1 MKRKISESIIIF
13 ICFSSINFIN
23 INTKI
28 ISEGYHFFDIFYYRD
43 YYKNILSQKK
53 DNKCSIEDGPSC
65 YYIKGKDENM
75 ISSELKSLYPD
86 KEIFKK
92 EKNEQIYSKI
102 KESTKLIQGK
112 DTKELEEE
120 VYSFDTPYMVSLYL
134 TFESYDEKT
143 KYNDIYAPETIDNQY
158 ESGRLTLTIT
168 GKLRLTQKNAE
179 RYESKIL
186 SNLRD
191 EGPRKTYA
199 YVESKEVIFKFS
211 SKSSINSLYIKKN
224 KFNIKNKNF
233 YLYGYVNG
241 HRHIITKVENV
252 PSARWVKV
260 NGNGQMYDYIGLIRG
275 FDYDNFV
282 INAMATKDEMSEVSK
297 LNKKYSSAFNEKINE
312 MITKIVTGLKSE
324 DFQSSDLGGGVKVV
338 RVNLNQNDFNQE
350 ADEDFEIPD
359 EIMKEINKYE
369 KNNNNNKENKVNK
382 KKDNNKENINKK
394 DL

>member
-1 MKRKISESIIIF
+1 MNRKIRESIIFFIF
-13 ICFSSINFIN
+13 FSSTTFIN

-43 YYKNILSQKK
+43 FYKNLITQKK

-65 YYIKGKDENM
+65 YYIKGKEENL
-75 ISSELKSLYPD
+75 ISSELRSLYPD
-86 KEIFKK
+86 KENFIKDSK
-92 EKNEQIYSKI
+92 ENILSKI

-120 VYSFDTPYMVSLYL
+120 IYSFDTPYMVSLYL

-158 ESGRLTLTIT
+158 ESGRLTLTIS

-186 SNLRD
+186 VNLRD
-191 EGPRKTYA
+191 EGPKKTYA
-199 YVESKEVIFKFS
+199 YAESKEVIFKFS

-224 KFNIKNKNF
+224 KYNLKNKIF
-233 YLYGYVNG
+233 YLYGYNNG
-241 HRHIITKVENV
+241 HRHVITKVENV
-252 PSARWVKV
+252 PSSKWVKV
-260 NGNGQMYDYIGLIRG
+260 NGNGEMYNYIGLIRG

-282 INAMATKDEMSEVSK
+282 INAIATRDDMSEVSK
-297 LNKKYSSAFNEKINE
+297 SNKKFSSALNEKINE
-312 MITKIVTGLKSE
+312 MITKIVNGLKSE
-324 DFQSSDLGGGVKVV
+324 DFQTSDLGGGVKVV
-338 RVNLNQNDFNQE
+338 QVNLNQNDLNQE
-350 ADEDFEIPD
+350 ADEDYEIPD
-359 EIMKEINKYE
+359 EIMNEINKNE
-369 KNNNNNKENKVNK
+369 RNKNNNNNDKI
-382 KKDNNKENINKK
+382 NNNEEKNNINKQ